1 MWKECLGLCKNM
13 KHLYHFCLSA
23 GNEVM
28 YRSEADFIRAFNC
41 YAVALYRT
49 SSSSLADSFMSNHFH
64 ACVETDKIKELI
76 YHYRASY
83 SRYFNK
89 KYHRRGALGEKVPF
103 VIDVVGV
110 YHRLAALSYTKRNAL
125 HHGVA
130 STPFAYPYNSA
141 NAIFRVELGKCIEP
155 GILPRHKYYRFLPDK
170 AEIPAHYK
178 MSRNGLLLRESV
190 MDIQQVEYF
199 YNSPRNYMFY
209 MNRISGEEWEREQKR
224 EGGRVLTLSQIESGV
239 MMNDL
244 SSMLKNEYG
253 RRNYSI
259 LSDVSLC
266 EMIDSK
272 VLPLYG
278 VQSVYQLDMSSKI
291 KIANDLYN
299 DFHVSG
305 DKIKRCLVL

>member
-1 MWKECLGLCKNM
+1 M

-49 SSSSLADSFMSNHFH
+49 DSSSLADSFMSNHFH

-76 YHYRASY
+76 YHYRTAY
-83 SRYFNK
+83 SRYFNR
-89 KYHRRGALGEKVPF
+89 KYHRSGSLGERVPF

-130 STPFAYPYNSA
+130 ATPFAYPYNSA
-141 NAIFRVELGKCIEP
+141 NAIFRMELGKSLEP
-155 GILPRHKYYRFLPDK
+155 DILPRHKFYRFLPDK
-170 AEIPAHYK
+170 ADVPAHYK
-178 MSRNGLLLRESV
+178 MNRKGLLLRESV

-199 YNSPRNYMFY
+199 YNTPRNYMFY
-209 MNRISGEEWEREQKR
+209 MNRISGEEWEQEQEK
-224 EGGRVLTLSQIESGV
+224 EGGRVLNLSQIESGV
-239 MMNDL
+239 KMNDL

-253 RRNYSI
+253 RRNYTS
-259 LSDVSLC
+259 LSDISLC
-266 EMIDSK
+266 EMIDSEI
-272 VLPLYG
+272 LPLYG
-278 VQSVYQLDMSSKI
+278 VQSVYQLDKDSKNR
-291 KIANDLYN
+291 IANDLYIN
-299 DFHVSG
+299 YHVHG
-305 DKIKRCLVL
+305 DRIRRCLVL